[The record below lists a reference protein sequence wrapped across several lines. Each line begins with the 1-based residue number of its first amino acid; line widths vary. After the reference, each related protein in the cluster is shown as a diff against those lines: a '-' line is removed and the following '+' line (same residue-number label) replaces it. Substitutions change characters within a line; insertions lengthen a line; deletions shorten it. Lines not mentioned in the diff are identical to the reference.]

1 MGKTQKW
8 AVAALAAVAMGGA
21 FTAIAA
27 DNNAVANHGHG
38 AAYGSAAVVAGKT
51 YKLADMLTYAIEDE
65 YAARA
70 EYAAIMA
77 KFGEQRPFSNIMRA
91 EQTHI
96 ARLTPLFAAHGVAL
110 PKDNAAQH
118 VVVPATLAEAFKI
131 GVDAEI
137 KNIAMYEEF
146 LRADVDIDLMKCKF
160 VDVQVV
166 FHKMEQRTLSAAY
179 QFYCEKNLEDAHT
192 AEADTKATYEV
203 LKAQLDR
210 YPDLQNDV
218 EFLSKFTSFN
228 RNVDFAGRIVYNDKD
243 EEIINFGKYKGQK
256 VEDVLRNDMGY
267 YGWMMQGDFPL
278 YTKKVLTNI
287 KLRMFGK

>member
-1 MGKTQKW
+1 MQLKLKNPIVFFDLETTGINIVSDRIVEISYLKISPNGMEESKTMRINPGCHIPEESS
-8 AVAALAAVAMGGA
+8 AIHGIYDADVADAPVFKSVA
-21 FTAIAA
+21 
-27 DNNAVANHGHG
+27 
-38 AAYGSAAVVAGKT
+38 
-51 YKLADMLTYAIEDE
+51 
-65 YAARA
+65 
-70 EYAAIMA
+70 
-77 KFGEQRPFSNIMRA
+77 
-91 EQTHI
+91 
-96 ARLTPLFAAHGVAL
+96 
-110 PKDNAAQH
+110 
-118 VVVPATLAEAFKI
+118 
-131 GVDAEI
+131 
-137 KNIAMYEEF
+137 KNIAKDIEGCDLAGYNSNRFDIPLLAEEF
-146 LRADVDIDLMKCKF
+146 LRADVDIDLMKHKF

-179 QFYCEKNLEDAHT
+179 QFYCAKNLEDAHT